1 MFEATARL
9 KIREGQVDG
18 FKRQVGEIMRLT
30 NERGTGPLR
39 YDWFINDD
47 ATECELREAYIDADA
62 LLEHQRH
69 IGEAKLALMR
79 DFVADHTMTFYGG
92 ISPALR
98 GALATMGVAFERFSR
113 FDGVAVAGDMAGA
126 AGR

>member
-9 KIREGQVDG
+9 KIREGQLDG
-18 FKRQVGEIMRLT
+18 FKHQVGEIMRLT

-47 ATECELREAYIDADA
+47 ATECELREAYSDADA

-69 IGEAKLALMR
+69 IGQAKMALMR
-79 DFVADHTMTFYGG
+79 GFVADHTMTFYGDMT
-92 ISPALR
+92 PALR
-98 GALATMGVAFERFSR
+98 GALTTMGVAFERFSR
-113 FDGVAVAGDMAGA
+113 FDGVAAAGDVAGAVGE
-126 AGR
+126 